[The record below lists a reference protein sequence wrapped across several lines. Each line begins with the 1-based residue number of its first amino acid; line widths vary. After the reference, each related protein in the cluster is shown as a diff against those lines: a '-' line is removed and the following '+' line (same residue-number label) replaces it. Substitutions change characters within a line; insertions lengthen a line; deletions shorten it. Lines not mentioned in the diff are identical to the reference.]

1 MNAGGAVAG
10 LGYEIGEVV
19 CSFFRTFLTHKSLF
33 VRHQHPY
40 WRMENEQ
47 TTDHE
52 EEDLVDLSLYD
63 PKALIRGEMEG
74 YELSLCDMCSFR
86 R

>member
-1 MNAGGAVAG
+1 MFIFPNPSHTNP
-10 LGYEIGEVV
+10 L
-19 CSFFRTFLTHKSLF
+19 FLK
-33 VRHQHPY
+33 HQHLY
-40 WRMENEQ
+40 SRMENEQ
-47 TTDHE
+47 NFDNAE
-52 EEDLVDLSLYD
+52 GDFVDLSLYD